1 MSRDKFL
8 PVSLRT
14 QIVEAIYGDADR
26 LGWQTMPL
34 PDRTKTFND
43 WIGDDRVGGILTRFM
58 TPEQAR
64 SWIKDGPMKEYARA
78 LRGAGRY
85 AAQGRHGGTGPL
97 DVVRHALGT
106 NAEIDGL
113 VGTKPLHC
121 LARQAND
128 AGTAFVT
135 WGDSRNFRNLL
146 WAALR
151 ASVLDNLEAHIVVLE
166 PRGLTIASDESKRE
180 QALADRCNVQLH
192 HMREI
197 LGTPP
202 ESAT

>member
-1 MSRDKFL
+1 MSRDKLL
-8 PVSLRT
+8 PALLRA
-14 QIVEAIYGDADR
+14 QVVRAIYGDADR
-26 LGWQTMPL
+26 VGWQTLPL
-34 PDRTKTFND
+34 TDRTRAFNE
-43 WIGDDRVGGILTRFM
+43 WVEDDRIGGVLTQFM

-85 AAQGRHGGTGPL
+85 AAHGRHGGTGPL
-97 DVVRHALGT
+97 DVVRHALGAG
-106 NAEIDGL
+106 AEVDGL

-121 LARQAND
+121 LARSAD
-128 AGTAFVT
+128 GPDTAYVT

-151 ASVLDNLEAHIVVLE
+151 ASVLENFDAHIVVLE
-166 PRGLTIASDESKRE
+166 PRGLTTPGDECKRQ
-180 QALADRCNVQLH
+180 QAFADRCDLHLH

-197 LGTPP
+197 LGAPL
-202 ESAT
+202 ENAT